1 MVMSPPGTRVPNN
14 AEFLNRLLPTGEV
27 KLPSG
32 DVVHLRGLSRAEVV
46 ALKGLSDEQKEVR
59 ILALGMNLATDQAIT
74 VQEISTNAEVD
85 LIIGGI
91 RDLSGL
97 GEGQAKAEYKSV

>member
-1 MVMSPPGTRVPNN
+1 VDNY
-14 AEFLNRLLPTGEV
+14 EFLSRSLPRGEV

-32 DVVHLRGLSRAEVV
+32 DVVSLRGLSRAEVV
-46 ALKGLSDEQKEVR
+46 GLKGLSDEEKEVR
-59 ILALGMNLATDQAIT
+59 ILALGMDLTDDSAKL
-74 VQEISTNAEVD
+74 VQGICTNAEVD